1 MNIKMNITFDKK
13 EIQQKLNDGMTVEE
27 IVEQANIKILL

>member
-1 MNIKMNITFDKK
+1 MNITFDKK